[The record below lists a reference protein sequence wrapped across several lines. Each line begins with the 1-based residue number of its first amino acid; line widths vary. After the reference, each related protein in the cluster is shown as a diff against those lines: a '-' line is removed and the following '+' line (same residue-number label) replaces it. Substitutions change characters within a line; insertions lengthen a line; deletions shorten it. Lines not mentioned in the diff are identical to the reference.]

1 MQFDT
6 HSSVG
11 RALISGTIAG
21 VATAM
26 VASLAGRRET
36 GSYAAPLNA
45 TSHVLWGDNAA
56 WRNSASLKYT
66 GTGFLLNHASAI
78 FWAAL
83 YETWF
88 GRRNGK
94 AEQSRPLLEPV
105 IGAAAV
111 TASAYITDYYLVPKR
126 LTPGFE
132 KRVSGK
138 SLAAIYGVLALGLAA
153 RDMFTATRARRGAV
167 QQLAHQAQRY
177 LH

>member
-1 MQFDT
+1 MQIDT
-6 HSSVG
+6 QNSVG

-21 VATAM
+21 VATA
-26 VASLAGRRET
+26 VAASLAGRRET

-45 TSHVLWGDNAA
+45 TSHVVWGDNAA

-66 GTGFLLNHASAI
+66 GTGFLLNHVSAI

-88 GRRNGK
+88 GRRG
-94 AEQSRPLLEPV
+94 ARADQPRPLLEPV

-111 TASAYITDYYLVPKR
+111 TASAYITDYYLVPDR

-138 SLAAIYGVLALGLAA
+138 SLATIYGVLALGLAA
-153 RDMFTATRARRGAV
+153 RDLFTATRERRGAA
-167 QQLAHQAQRY
+167 QHIAQAQRY

>member
-6 HSSVG
+6 QSSVG

-21 VATAM
+21 IATAV

-45 TSHVLWGDNAA
+45 TSHVVWGDNAA
-56 WRNSASLKYT
+56 WRNTASFKYT
-66 GTGFLLNHASAI
+66 GTGFLLNHVSAI

-88 GRRNGK
+88 GRRG
-94 AEQSRPLLEPV
+94 ARAAGQRPMLEPV

-111 TASAYITDYYLVPKR
+111 TASAYITDYYLVPDR

-132 KRVSGK
+132 KRISGK
-138 SLAAIYGVLALGLAA
+138 SLATIYGVLALGLAA
-153 RDMFTATRARRGAV
+153 RDMLTTTRERHVGQRI
-167 QQLAHQAQRY
+167 AHQVQRY

>member
-6 HSSVG
+6 RNSVG

-21 VATAM
+21 VATAV

-45 TSHVLWGDNAA
+45 TSHVVWGDNAA

-66 GTGFLLNHASAI
+66 GTGFLLNHVSAI

-88 GRRNGK
+88 GRRGARAAPRAAIGSLRNRT
-94 AEQSRPLLEPV
+94 S
-105 IGAAAV
+105 GAAARN
-111 TASAYITDYYLVPKR
+111 TASIV
-126 LTPGFE
+126 G
-132 KRVSGK
+132 
-138 SLAAIYGVLALGLAA
+138 
-153 RDMFTATRARRGAV
+153 
-167 QQLAHQAQRY
+167 
-177 LH
+177 